1 MQQEH
6 LVPPISLSLN
16 CRGHMPP
23 KSILFNVGHR
33 AEIRL
38 SYVSFLFFVI
48 KMFHFSFLST
58 PDTSGVE
65 RKTSV
70 RRHQSVSSELSLM
83 CLLFCELTQVRSR
96 TARVRMFSRTNS
108 GNRHSLR
115 ILSHADDIYTL
126 TRSRPEEFKTPH

>member
-6 LVPPISLSLN
+6 LVLPISLSLN

-58 PDTSGVE
+58 PDTSGAP
-65 RKTSV
+65 
-70 RRHQSVSSELSLM
+70 SVSSELSLM

-126 TRSRPEEFKTPH
+126 TRSRPEEFKTPHSP